1 MKTTPEQLQKVRTAS
16 SFIAA
21 LDQSGGSTP
30 KALLQYGIP
39 EGSWSTPDEM
49 FSLIHEIRTRII
61 TSPAFTSDRILG
73 TILFEDTMNRSIK
86 GQPTGEYLWSKGI
99 LPFIKVDNGLAA
111 EENGV
116 QLMKPMPNLDALLD
130 QSNAKKMFGT
140 KMRSVIKQANEGGI
154 AAIVKQQFEEGYRI
168 IAKGLVPILEPEVD
182 IKCPE
187 KAKAESLLKSAI
199 MAGLNKLKNNESV
212 MLKLTLPDEDNLY
225 MDCINHPQVVKVV
238 ALSGGY
244 SRAEANARL
253 SRNRKVVASFSRAL
267 LEGLTKQA
275 SDEQFNKTLND
286 SIEEIYQASKT

>member
-1 MKTTPEQLQKVRTAS
+1 VKITPELLQKVRTAT

-49 FSLIHEIRTRII
+49 FSLIHEIRTRIM
-61 TSPAFTSDRILG
+61 TSPAFTSERILG
-73 TILFEDTMNRSIK
+73 TILFEDTMNRSVN
-86 GQPTGEYLWSKGI
+86 GQPTGEYLWSKGV

-116 QLMKPMPNLDALLD
+116 QMMKAMPNLEALLD
-130 QSNAKKMFGT
+130 QSTKKNMFGT
-140 KMRSVIKQANEGGI
+140 KMRSVIKQANEAGI
-154 AAIVKQQFEEGYRI
+154 ATIVKQQFEEGYRI
-168 IAKGLVPILEPEVD
+168 IAKGLIPILEPEVD
-182 IKCPE
+182 IKCPD
-187 KAKAESLLKSAI
+187 KAKAESLLKSGI
-199 MAGLNKLKNNESV
+199 LAGLSELKKDQFV
-212 MLKLTLPDEDNLY
+212 MLKLTLPDQDNLY
-225 MDCINHPQVVKVV
+225 MDCINHPQVIKVV

-253 SRNRKVVASFSRAL
+253 SRNNKVVASFSRAL